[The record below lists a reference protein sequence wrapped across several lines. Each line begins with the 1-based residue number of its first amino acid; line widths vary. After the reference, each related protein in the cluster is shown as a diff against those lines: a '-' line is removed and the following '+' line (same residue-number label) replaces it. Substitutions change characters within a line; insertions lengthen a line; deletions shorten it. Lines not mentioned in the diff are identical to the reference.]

1 MTKRFERPAAA
12 LTLADIRP
20 GVRIWKVYGIWPMQ
34 TISAVDVVSDPVRL
48 ADHPQY
54 EGFEKQ
60 ADLMVFD
67 ARYVDGFCK
76 GDVTYAYAESWNLTP
91 NNYNDNYVFGSAE
104 FAQAAWNFFK
114 SQYETNPAALAD
126 EMERLAI
133 IDMMDDGDFRDDFD
147 DHDDFQDDNEYDD
160 RRMSDDFRYSDHD

>member
-34 TISAVDVVSDPVRL
+34 SISAEDVVSEPIRF
-48 ADHPQY
+48 ADHPKY
-54 EGFEKQ
+54 EKIFHEQ

-76 GDVTYAYAESWNLTP
+76 GDVTQEYAESWNLDP
-91 NNYNDNYVFGSAE
+91 NDYNDNYVFGSAE
-104 FAQAAWNFFK
+104 AAQAAWDSFK
-114 SQYETNPAALAD
+114 SQYETNPAALAA
-126 EMERLAI
+126 EMEKNAMFDAL
-133 IDMMDDGDFRDDFD
+133 DDDLREESYDP
-147 DHDDFQDDNEYDD
+147 HDDDEYDD
-160 RRMSDDFRYSDHD
+160 QRMSDDFRYSDHD